1 MKFVRHIQTPLNAE
15 SKLKRLVSL
24 LLAGMAMAGV
34 SAAHARDLTVVS
46 WGGNFQDAQREID
59 FKPFEKMLGKPV
71 LDQSWDGGIGVIQ
84 AKLKAGVPN
93 WDVVEVESEDLGQGC
108 DDGLFE
114 KMDWAQLGGKSNFI
128 PAAVSECG
136 VGTMVWSTGLS
147 YDANVLKNG
156 PTSWADFWNTQ
167 KFPGKRALRK
177 GPKYTLEFALM
188 ADGVAPKDV
197 YKVLATPA
205 GVDRA
210 FKKLDQL
217 KSNIIW
223 WDAGAVPLQLLA
235 SGQVVMTA
243 AYNGRIT
250 GIDRSDNRNFKFVFP
265 GSISAVDSWVILKG
279 SPNKADAMKFIAYAS
294 RPEVQA
300 KLPQYI
306 AYGMTNVK
314 AQALVPAKYAADL
327 PTAPENQAGAITLN
341 ADFWTD
347 NIGPLTQRFN
357 AWLAQ

>member
-1 MKFVRHIQTPLNAE
+1 M
-15 SKLKRLVSL
+15 
-24 LLAGMAMAGV
+24 LAGCCVAGALV
-34 SAAHARDLTVVS
+34 SAASLASARDLTVVS
-46 WGGNFQDAQREID
+46 WGGNFQDAQREIN
-59 FKPFEKMLGKPV
+59 FKPFQQELGKPV

-108 DDGLFE
+108 SDGLFE
-114 KMDWAQLGGKSNFI
+114 KLDWSQMGGKKSFI
-128 PAAVSECG
+128 PTAVSDCG
-136 VGTMVWSTGLS
+136 VGTMVWSTGLA
-147 YDANVLKNG
+147 YDGKALKNG
-156 PTSWADFWNTQ
+156 PTSWADFWDTK

-197 YKVLATPA
+197 YKVLGTPA

-217 KSNIIW
+217 KGDIIW
-223 WDAGAVPLQLLA
+223 WDAGATPLQLLA

-250 GIDRSDNRNFKFVFP
+250 GIDRSEKKDFKFVFP
-265 GSISAVDSWVILKG
+265 GSIYAVDSWVVLKG

-294 RPEVQA
+294 KPEVQA

-314 AQALVPAKYAADL
+314 AQALVPAQYAADL
-327 PTAPENQAGAITLN
+327 PTAPENMKSSIALD

-347 NIGPLTQRFN
+347 NVGPLTQRFN
-357 AWLAQ
+357 AWLAK

>member
-1 MKFVRHIQTPLNAE
+1 
-15 SKLKRLVSL
+15 
-24 LLAGMAMAGV
+24 MAGALLSAV
-34 SAAHARDLTVVS
+34 SVAQARDLTVVS
-46 WGGNFQDAQREID
+46 WGGNFQDAQREIN
-59 FKPFEKMLGKPV
+59 FKPFQQILGKPV

-84 AKLKAGVPN
+84 AKLKAGEPN

-108 DDGLFE
+108 SDGLFE
-114 KMDWAQLGGKSNFI
+114 KLDWTALGGKKSFI
-128 PAAVSECG
+128 PTAVSDCG

-147 YDANVLKNG
+147 YDANVLKSA
-156 PTSWADFWNTQ
+156 PTSWADFWDTK

-197 YKVLATPA
+197 YKVLSTPA

-217 KSNIIW
+217 KGDLIW
-223 WDAGAVPLQLLA
+223 WDAGAASLQLLA

-250 GIDRSDNRNFKFVFP
+250 GIDRSEKKNFKFVFP
-265 GSISAVDSWVILKG
+265 GSIYAVDSWVILKG

-294 RPEVQA
+294 KPDVQA

-306 AYGMTNVK
+306 AYGMTNTK
-314 AQALVPAKYAADL
+314 AQALVPPQYAAEL
-327 PTAPENQAGAITLN
+327 PTATENMKSAVPLD

-357 AWLAQ
+357 AWLAK

>member
-1 MKFVRHIQTPLNAE
+1 ME
-15 SKLKRLVSL
+15 SKLK
-24 LLAGMAMAGV
+24 LLASCCVAGALLSAV
-34 SAAHARDLTVVS
+34 SIAQARDLTVVS
-46 WGGNFQDAQREID
+46 WGGNFQDAQREIN
-59 FKPFEKMLGKPV
+59 FKPFQDVLGKPV

-84 AKLKAGVPN
+84 AKLKAGEPN

-108 DDGLFE
+108 SDGLFE
-114 KMDWAQLGGKSNFI
+114 KLDWTQLGGKKSFI
-128 PAAVSECG
+128 PAAVSDCG
-136 VGTMVWSTGLS
+136 VGTMVWSTGLA
-147 YDANVLKNG
+147 YDGKALKNG
-156 PTSWADFWNTQ
+156 PTSWADFWDTK

-197 YKVLATPA
+197 YKVLGTPA

-217 KSNIIW
+217 KSDIIW
-223 WDAGAVPLQLLA
+223 WDAGATPLQLLA
-235 SGQVVMTA
+235 SGQVTMTA

-250 GIDRSDNRNFKFVFP
+250 GIDRSEKKDFKFVFP
-265 GSISAVDSWVILKG
+265 GSIYAVDSWVVLKG

-294 RPEVQA
+294 KPDVQA

-306 AYGMTNVK
+306 AYGMTNTK
-314 AQALVPAKYAADL
+314 AQALVPAQYASEL
-327 PTAPENQAGAITLN
+327 PTAPENMKSSIALD

-347 NIGPLTQRFN
+347 NVGPLTQRFN
-357 AWLAQ
+357 AWLAK